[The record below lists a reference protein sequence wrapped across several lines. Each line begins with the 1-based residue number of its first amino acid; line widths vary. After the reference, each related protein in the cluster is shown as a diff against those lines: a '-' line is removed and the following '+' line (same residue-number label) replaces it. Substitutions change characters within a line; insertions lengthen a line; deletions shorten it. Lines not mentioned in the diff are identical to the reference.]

1 MNSGQK
7 LRLSAFISL
16 LILSGVL
23 ISMLTLQWTKS
34 ILYNQPSSHES
45 HVWLHHELNLSDE
58 EQQAI
63 DAFETGYQT
72 QRKILLQT
80 FNQRIENLAQILVSS
95 NELNL
100 EVKYAIHQLHEVHG
114 ELQELSITHYY
125 QMISVLSPEKQ
136 EKLQSMAVEALSE
149 LE

>member
-1 MNSGQK
+1 
-7 LRLSAFISL
+7 
-16 LILSGVL
+16 
-23 ISMLTLQWTKS
+23 
-34 ILYNQPSSHES
+34 
-45 HVWLHHELNLSDE
+45 VWLHHELNLSDE

-149 LE
+149 PE